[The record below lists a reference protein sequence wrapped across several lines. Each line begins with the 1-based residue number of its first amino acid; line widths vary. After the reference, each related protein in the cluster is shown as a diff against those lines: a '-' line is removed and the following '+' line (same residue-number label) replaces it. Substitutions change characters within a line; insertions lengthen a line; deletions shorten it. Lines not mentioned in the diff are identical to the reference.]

1 MGLGNREE
9 GKTGNKYVEKI
20 MRLFAA
26 NEFSEYVIL
35 RFQHWFVQNRD
46 KNLKDNSMENLWD
59 STSSAADDNIEKD
72 LNKIMSKIAGNA
84 SSREA
89 AFEKGTGNI
98 SVSTTNANADVR
110 AANTNADVSAA
121 NANADVSTTNAN
133 AGNRYFG
140 RRFWLAASSFLLIG
154 FLASYIFTAAISS
167 DTIISLLMPSIKLEL
182 TDHYVKYSDIT
193 KLILP
198 DGTEVSLNS
207 GSTLIYPKR
216 FSGKKRLVYLSGE
229 ANFRVT
235 KDKNKNFVVKTSD
248 VYVEALGTT
257 FNVSAYAD
265 DNKVETTLLSGRV
278 RISSATESFPS
289 IEITPNEQ
297 IVYDKASRRL
307 IKRVVDA
314 NSYIS
319 WTQGHLVFQ
328 GASFETVI
336 KKLERFYDVTV
347 NYDLSKYKG
356 KNLYVKFTNSESLS
370 EALDVLSE
378 MISGFNYKI
387 NGKTVFIY

>member
-1 MGLGNREE
+1 MGLGNREDSKE
-9 GKTGNKYVEKI
+9 GNKYVGKI
-20 MRLFAA
+20 MRLFAV

-46 KNLKDNSMENLWD
+46 KNQKDNSLENLWD
-59 STSSAADDNIEKD
+59 STSATADENFEKD
-72 LNKIMSKIAGNA
+72 FNKVMGRISGSTI
-84 SSREA
+84 
-89 AFEKGTGNI
+89 GTGFTAGRG
-98 SVSTTNANADVR
+98 V
-110 AANTNADVSAA
+110 AANKGVVARLEGKSFWMIAA
-121 NANADVSTTNAN
+121 
-133 AGNRYFG
+133 
-140 RRFWLAASSFLLIG
+140 SFLLIG
-154 FLASYIFTAAISS
+154 FIASYILTAAFSS
-167 DTIISLLMPSIKLEL
+167 DRLEL

-216 FSGKKRLVYLSGE
+216 FSGKKRMVYLSGE

-235 KDKNKNFVVKTSD
+235 KDRHKNFVVKTAD
-248 VYVEALGTT
+248 IYVEALGTT
-257 FNVSAYAD
+257 FNVSAYSD

-278 RISSATESFPS
+278 KISSATESFTS

-297 IVYDKASRRL
+297 IVYDKASRKL

-370 EALDVLSE
+370 DALDVMSE

-387 NGKTVFIY
+387 SGKIVFIY

>member
-1 MGLGNREE
+1 MGLGNRENSNE
-9 GKTGNKYVEKI
+9 GNKYVGKI
-20 MRLFAA
+20 MRLFAV

-46 KNLKDNSMENLWD
+46 KNQKDNSLENLWD
-59 STSSAADDNIEKD
+59 STIGTADGNFEKD
-72 LNKIMSKIAGNA
+72 FNRVMGRISGSTIGAG
-84 SSREA
+84 
-89 AFEKGTGNI
+89 
-98 SVSTTNANADVR
+98 V
-110 AANTNADVSAA
+110 AANKGVSARLEGK
-121 NANADVSTTNAN
+121 S
-133 AGNRYFG
+133 
-140 RRFWLAASSFLLIG
+140 FWMIAASFLLIG
-154 FLASYIFTAAISS
+154 FIASYIFTAAFSS
-167 DTIISLLMPSIKLEL
+167 DAIFSLIMPSDRLEL

-216 FSGKKRLVYLSGE
+216 FIGKKRMVYLSGE

-235 KDKNKNFVVKTSD
+235 KDNRKNFVVKTAD

-257 FNVSAYAD
+257 FNVSAYSD

-297 IVYDKASRRL
+297 VVYDKASRRL

-387 NGKTVFIY
+387 SGKIVIIY

>member
-46 KNLKDNSMENLWD
+46 KNLKDHSMENLWD
-59 STSSAADDNIEKD
+59 STSSAADDNFEQD
-72 LNKIMSKIAGNA
+72 FNKIMSKITGTA

-98 SVSTTNANADVR
+98 SAANANADI
-110 AANTNADVSAA
+110 SAA
-121 NANADVSTTNAN
+121 NANA
-133 AGNRYFG
+133 GNRFFG

-154 FLASYIFTAAISS
+154 FLASYIFTAVISS
-167 DTIISLLMPSIKLEL
+167 DSIISLLMPSIKLEL

-307 IKRVVDA
+307 TKRVVDA

>member
-1 MGLGNREE
+1 MGLGNRENSKE
-9 GKTGNKYVEKI
+9 GNKYVGKI
-20 MRLFAA
+20 MRLFAV

-46 KNLKDNSMENLWD
+46 KNQKDNSLENLWD
-59 STSSAADDNIEKD
+59 STCATADENFEKD
-72 LNKIMSKIAGNA
+72 FNKVMGRISGSTI
-84 SSREA
+84 
-89 AFEKGTGNI
+89 GTGFAAGRG
-98 SVSTTNANADVR
+98 V
-110 AANTNADVSAA
+110 AANKVVVARLEGKS
-121 NANADVSTTNAN
+121 
-133 AGNRYFG
+133 
-140 RRFWLAASSFLLIG
+140 FWMIAASLLLIG
-154 FLASYIFTAAISS
+154 FVASYILTAAFSS
-167 DTIISLLMPSIKLEL
+167 DAIFSLIMPSDRLEL

-193 KLILP
+193 KLVLP

-216 FSGKKRLVYLSGE
+216 FIGKKRMVYLSGE

-235 KDKNKNFVVKTSD
+235 KDNRKNFVVKTAD
-248 VYVEALGTT
+248 IYVEALGTT
-257 FNVSAYAD
+257 FNVSAYSD

-278 RISSATESFPS
+278 RISSATESFPA

-297 IVYDKASRRL
+297 IVYDKASRKL
-307 IKRVVDA
+307 IKRMVDA

-370 EALDVLSE
+370 DALDVMSE

-387 NGKTVFIY
+387 SGKIVFIY